1 MMTHISGFSQINAH
15 SELNK
20 SPVKHRAATLSHR
33 ESATLSNVLK
43 KHYWKIRKDTDT
55 VLSCAAVSGLSLYDQ
70 VPAVMP
76 GVVSKRFNSDVC
88 EDALFILYPSRLR
101 RDNLIQEV

>member
-1 MMTHISGFSQINAH
+1 MVTHISGFSQINAH

-20 SPVKHRAATLSHR
+20 SPVKYRAATLSHR

-55 VLSCAAVSGLSLYDQ
+55 VLSCAVVSGLSPLYDQ

-76 GVVSKRFNSDVC
+76 GAVSERFNSDVY
-88 EDALFILYPSRLR
+88 EDALFIYIPLACEET
-101 RDNLIQEV
+101 I